1 MVFTDNSSFCRWHIA
16 QSEIRGSHVI
26 VMHDLPDSTE
36 GTVDNEISH
45 PRPVPVEL
53 FDNFTVGLYS
63 GVSQNHSVGQL
74 RQRDMKVTFEMW
86 RYAK

>member
-26 VMHDLPDSTE
+26 VMHHLPDSTE
-36 GTVDNEISH
+36 WTVDNEISH